1 VTGMFPATRVALK
14 PTVVLFHRSYSLAGA
29 LAFVGGN
36 PTVTR
41 SLLNVPS
48 IGKRRQR
55 RVPDPVRRLAVITV
69 SLIRAE
75 ISGSVREV
83 LQKPLRRM
91 VMVCG

>member
-1 VTGMFPATRVALK
+1 MTGMFPATRVALN
-14 PTVVLFHRSYSLAGA
+14 LLWFCSIRSYSLAGT

-55 RVPDPVRRLAVITV
+55 RVPDPVRRLAVIAVTV
-69 SLIRAE
+69 VWFS
-75 ISGSVREV
+75 SVA
-83 LQKPLRRM
+83 
-91 VMVCG
+91 